1 MPLYVNEDLSPI
13 NQVRQRLV
21 GSPEG
26 ITRRQLMRDL
36 KHLSEARI
44 DNAIFKLCEAGEAAR
59 PKMGFLVATDRL
71 KSVAVVPLA
80 PPPREEARKPET
92 ETETPAAPV
101 KELAK
106 PAPAAPT
113 VPEIEFSIYDDGR
126 LAIIDGDEILVL
138 PPDATRRLGRF
149 LGYFEALAA

>member
-1 MPLYVNEDLSPI
+1 MPLYVNQDLSPI
-13 NQVRQRLV
+13 NQVRQRLA

-26 ITRRQLMRDL
+26 ITRRQMMREL
-36 KHLSEARI
+36 KHLSDARI

-80 PPPREEARKPET
+80 PAPREEARHP
-92 ETETPAAPV
+92 ETETPAAQV
-101 KELAK
+101 KEPIK
-106 PAPAAPT
+106 PAPAVPT
-113 VPEIEFSIYDDGR
+113 APEIEFSIYDDGR
-126 LAIIDGDEILVL
+126 LAIIDGDKILVL

>member
-1 MPLYVNEDLSPI
+1 
-13 NQVRQRLV
+13 
-21 GSPEG
+21 
-26 ITRRQLMRDL
+26 MRDL

-59 PKMGFLVATDRL
+59 PKMGFLGRHRPAEVGRGR
-71 KSVAVVPLA
+71 SVGTGPV
-80 PPPREEARKPET
+80 EEARKP

-138 PPDATRRLGRF
+138 LPDATRRLGRF